1 MCVCVC
7 VCVCV
12 LGGGQIKV
20 KSNFVFLSIYPLF
33 IILPHFPFSPLRQI
47 PSPHYWTTFLSPS
60 YPLCKQSLSSAPCR
74 LRVGIVSPQPPRHS
88 NATVTFTFRHFAWGL
103 LLWSLATA
111 VCSHPLNFIYPN
123 LSDSWGGGHKRAK
136 HTNVHVQSSLY
147 VIHCGVYLSLK
158 TACSAPFTHC
168 SPLIHSFTLLWVRC
182 RFSKLEVLG
191 SNDSH
196 HSLCQH
202 LHSLNHHI
210 SRLLA
215 PHCLSFHTVSPFPS

>member
-88 NATVTFTFRHFAWGL
+88 DATVTFTFRHFAWGL

-123 LSDSWGGGHKRAK
+123 LSDSWGGGAQKGKTHKRARSVFPLCYPLWCVSLLENSLFSTVYTLQSIDSQL
-136 HTNVHVQSSLY
+136 HFALSSL
-147 VIHCGVYLSLK
+147 SL
-158 TACSAPFTHC
+158 F
-168 SPLIHSFTLLWVRC
+168 
-182 RFSKLEVLG
+182 
-191 SNDSH
+191 
-196 HSLCQH
+196 
-202 LHSLNHHI
+202 
-210 SRLLA
+210 
-215 PHCLSFHTVSPFPS
+215 